1 MSAKFKFTTESKHV
15 ESKPLNKI
23 IIISSQQVLSI
34 SDVTNDSR
42 SDKIQG
48 YYQNL
53 QKIKDSRKG
62 SGVSVRYDLPEIK
75 EIYKLIKGMSKLPT
89 GNKDDLVDK
98 IVKFY
103 EEEYQPIIP
112 NARNDVILVLNPQE
126 DVEDVEEDDID
137 YFG

>member
-1 MSAKFKFTTESKHV
+1 MSAKFKFMTESKHV

-23 IIISSQQVLSI
+23 IIISSQKALSI

-62 SGVSVRYDLPEIK
+62 SGVSIRYDLPEIR
-75 EIYKLIKGMSKLPT
+75 EIYKLIKGLTKPPT
-89 GNKDDLVDK
+89 GNKGDLINE

-103 EEEYQPIIP
+103 EEDYQSIIP
-112 NARNDVILVLNPQE
+112 NVRQDVILVLNPQE
-126 DVEDVEEDDID
+126 DVEEDDID